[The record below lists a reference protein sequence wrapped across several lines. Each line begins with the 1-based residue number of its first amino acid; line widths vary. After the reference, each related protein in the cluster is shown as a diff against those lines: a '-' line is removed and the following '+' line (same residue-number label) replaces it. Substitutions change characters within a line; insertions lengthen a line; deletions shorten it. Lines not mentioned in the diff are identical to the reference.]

1 MTYSSTK
8 QMSKLLSHNNILE
21 SDVFSYRSNNR
32 VEIIRQYLKVNS
44 YCNLFNCSNTRI
56 WVTIGPMVRELVN
69 RNTVIPIKWTI
80 MTLIYFKVYAE
91 TKLCICSIS
100 YESEI
105 FFREININTNSV
117 FKTILGCKGNQ
128 TLMNQKHVYHI

>member
-1 MTYSSTK
+1 
-8 QMSKLLSHNNILE
+8 
-21 SDVFSYRSNNR
+21 
-32 VEIIRQYLKVNS
+32 
-44 YCNLFNCSNTRI
+44 
-56 WVTIGPMVRELVN
+56 
-69 RNTVIPIKWTI
+69 

-128 TLMNQKHVYHI
+128 TLMNPKHVYHI